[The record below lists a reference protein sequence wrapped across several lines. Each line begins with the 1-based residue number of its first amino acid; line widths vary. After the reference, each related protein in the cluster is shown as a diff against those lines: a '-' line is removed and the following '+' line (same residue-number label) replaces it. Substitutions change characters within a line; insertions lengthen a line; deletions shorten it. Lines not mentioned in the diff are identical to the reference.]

1 MNLLLFDSIISVYVA
16 PGVHHWC
23 RNEMSVFFKSAV
35 SFWRQTGF
43 HQRFGLVLVCVMN
56 ENVKYPKL
64 QLVRIGDVCYALNQS
79 CLQIYHHLQQS
90 GRAQLM
96 HVDVVPLEK
105 VFFCISKFNYLSTIL
120 RTTGNP
126 WSLAASSVTV
136 VNMIVYLLSIFAVP
150 GSCEPQ
156 KTSFTNIKKWFAKK
170 VNWFSWRGSR
180 GRVLDESGTV
190 ALCSRAFGEIW
201 VGQWQTKCRMP

>member
-105 VFFCISKFNYLSTIL
+105 VFFLYFQVQLFVHNTPNDWKSMITGCLFCNRSQYDCVFTIDL
-120 RTTGNP
+120 RCT
-126 WSLAASSVTV
+126 
-136 VNMIVYLLSIFAVP
+136 
-150 GSCEPQ
+150 
-156 KTSFTNIKKWFAKK
+156 
-170 VNWFSWRGSR
+170 
-180 GRVLDESGTV
+180 RVLWTSKNI
-190 ALCSRAFGEIW
+190 FY
-201 VGQWQTKCRMP
+201 